1 MPIRSFRCGDTQN
14 LFEGKRI
21 RRFVNIERVA
31 IRKLAMLN
39 QAGRLDDLLVP
50 PGNTLEALRGN
61 RSGQHSI
68 RLNDQFRLCFV
79 WTTEGPK
86 DIEIV
91 DYH

>member
-14 LFEGKRI
+14 LFKGKRI

-31 IRKLAMLN
+31 MRKLAMLN
-39 QAGRLDDLLVP
+39 QVRRLDDLRVP
-50 PGNTLEALRGN
+50 PGNALEALKGN

-86 DIEIV
+86 DVEIV